1 MERIT
6 FKNLHDYLHDE
17 DIYKA
22 ISDMPYAM
30 ACAVIDSMG
39 ILPVYEDIK
48 ESHVIDDNHAWQ
60 VFEFDA
66 GYIELQ
72 TSITGNFV
80 NRYDTLD
87 MLINANDTWLTY
99 DEEIDD
105 FHAIDEEDDEA

>member
-22 ISDMPYAM
+22 ISEMPYAM
-30 ACAVIDSMG
+30 ACAVINSMD
-39 ILPVYEDIK
+39 ILPIYEAINECHDR
-48 ESHVIDDNHAWQ
+48 DDNYSWK

-66 GYIELQ
+66 GYIELH

-80 NRYDTLD
+80 NSYDTLD
-87 MLINANDTWLTY
+87 KLIESNDSWLIY

-105 FHAIDEEDDEA
+105 FNAIDEEI